1 MKRNKEFLIND
12 AEMYQYFE
20 QLLYGEETEL
30 LKRWKVKQD
39 ELEYGLTERNVS
51 KLIGTKELL
60 YGEEDAERQICLLE
74 TLEKFLHEY
83 IGIKGL
89 EELFINN
96 YGEIENSIFLEHDAA
111 GNSRNIR
118 EHAKHQMK
126 NAYLGS
132 VLLLECGYLPDMA
145 KKIYQEQSPIT
156 RRLAREARCLLKKAE
171 EKEVLKKLEELCYKI
186 FMVSSLLHDIGY
198 PLAYYLRSAKQMTE
212 YPPYLKILCP
222 TVKAEFADIKSSLLD
237 SWLFRY
243 VDAKKI
249 QEKYA
254 VDDHG
259 VLSALSLLMHF
270 YHNGKIYFLEPE
282 ERCIIEMTAVAI
294 YHHTDRFPEG
304 MRMVYLTDPVSYM
317 VRLCDDM
324 QEWNRFKI
332 LINEKHNFLQ
342 CGQCGRLI
350 KEKNGFYQ
358 CKCGQSYEKVT
369 MIQNRKLNYIC
380 LCDELEIEKRE
391 KSVNIL
397 AKFYFLKQLEILLD
411 DYSCIVKTAGDME
424 KIQKMLEGQSL
435 FPKMKVDYFVSN
447 NPVEIIKRMI
457 QDSGKTEEQINTWM
471 EQELSG
477 ERQQAF
483 REFWDDFKTKKE
495 ENPFGKIKEKNQ
507 LKYEKMAQE
516 YVLTY
521 YGQIYSLYQM
531 LYAVK

>member
-1 MKRNKEFLIND
+1 MKKSREFLIND
-12 AEMYQYFE
+12 TEMYQYFE
-20 QLLYGEETEL
+20 QLIYGEDSER
-30 LKRWKVKQD
+30 LKGWKVKHD
-39 ELEYGLTERNVS
+39 TLEYGLTERNVS

-60 YGEEDAERQICLLE
+60 YGEEDAEKQICLLE

-83 IGIKGL
+83 IGIRGL

-96 YGEIENSIFLEHDAA
+96 YGEIENSIFLEHDAE
-111 GNSRNIR
+111 GSPRNIR

-132 VLLLECGYLPDMA
+132 VLMLECGYMQDMA
-145 KKIYQEQSPIT
+145 KKIYQEQSPVT
-156 RRLAREARCLLKKAE
+156 RRMTQEVREFLEKTE
-171 EKEVLKKLEELCYKI
+171 ETEILKKLEELAYKI

-198 PLAYYLRSAKQMTE
+198 PLAYYLRSARQMTE
-212 YPPYLKILCP
+212 YPPYLNILCP

-254 VDDHG
+254 ADDHG

-270 YHNGKIYFLEPE
+270 YHNGRIHFLKRE
-282 ERCIIEMTAVAI
+282 ERCIVEMAAVAI
-294 YHHTDRFPEG
+294 YHHTDRFPEV
-304 MRMVYLTDPVSYM
+304 MRMVYLTDPISYM

-324 QEWNRFKI
+324 QEWERFKI
-332 LINEKHNFLQ
+332 LINKKHNFLQ

-350 KEKNGFYQ
+350 KEKNGIYQ
-358 CKCGQSYEKVT
+358 CKCGRSYEKVT

-380 LCDELEIEKRE
+380 LCDELRIKKRE
-391 KSVNIL
+391 KSVSVS
-397 AKFYFLKQLEILLD
+397 AKFHFLKQLEILMD
-411 DYSCIVKTAGDME
+411 DYRCIVKTAGDME
-424 KIQKMLEGQSL
+424 KIQKMLEGQAL
-435 FPKMKVDYFVSN
+435 CPEMKVDYFVSN
-447 NPVEIIKRMI
+447 NPVEIIKQMI
-457 QDSGKTEEQINTWM
+457 RDSGKTEAQIKTWM

-483 REFWDDFKTKKE
+483 REFWDDFKIKME
-495 ENPFGKIKEKNQ
+495 ENPFGRTKEKNQ
-507 LKYEKMAQE
+507 LKYEKKVQD

-521 YGQIYSLYQM
+521 YGQIYSLYKM
-531 LYAVK
+531 LF